1 MVNLPSG
8 SRVIVPNTIALLP
21 AWLSGQQAQD
31 FYDRVVNET
40 YDFSQGQLS
49 YFHGRRFDPGHRMCR
64 YGMPGVTYT
73 FKGKPKPLKPLTPA
87 LEEIRQLL
95 VSQLNVALNTVVVNY
110 YFDGT
115 SGLYPH
121 TDDAYIPQLGPQ
133 PTIIGVSFG
142 GTRTFSLTK
151 DAQLDKKSRMSKS
164 CARHD
169 LPLGHGDLLVMWG
182 DSQKDWRHG
191 IPIEPNATEPR
202 VSLTYRYH
210 Y

>member
-8 SRVIVPNTIALLP
+8 SRVVVPNNIAVLSG
-21 AWLSGQQAQD
+21 WLSGQQAND
-31 FYDRVVNET
+31 LYEKVVNET

-64 YGMPGVTYT
+64 YGTPGVTYT

-87 LEEIRQLL
+87 LECIRQMLI
-95 VSQLNVALNTVVVNY
+95 SQLGIQLNTVVVNY

-121 TDDAYIPQLGPQ
+121 TDSTYIPQLGPQ
-133 PTIIGVSFG
+133 PAIIGVSFG

-151 DAQLDKKSRMSKS
+151 DALLDKKGRMSKT
-164 CARHD
+164 CERHD

-182 DSQKDWRHG
+182 DSQKEWRHG
-191 IPIEPNATEPR
+191 IPIEPNASDPR